1 MYAKLTPPW
10 PPSHLYPLDTKKS
23 AFHLSANIGT
33 APKACVISI
42 TSLIPVSYTHLTLP
56 TIDPG

>member
-23 AFHLSANIGT
+23 ALHLSANIGT

-42 TSLIPVSYTHLTLP
+42 TSLIPFDLAILL
-56 TIDPG
+56 II